1 MVIRYKKTSPKQRR
15 TVMAI
20 SLVITSLAILVAA
33 LGGLLFGA
41 SSFSISHSTTRTSS
55 YILRYPVTTSL

>member
-1 MVIRYKKTSPKQRR
+1 
-15 TVMAI
+15 MAI